1 MMNHTL
7 SRILR
12 IALALTMLV
21 IFLGVSNAGP
31 FLGQKVQRTVQSY
44 EKIGRDWGA
53 KLWKTG
59 YKPGLPLNDD
69 FVESLKDNKNI
80 DFFNVHADL
89 KEAFK
94 RGFRMGYED
103 RTADLALGPH
113 LTAAAG
119 KIGLE
124 TSQSFVDVINA
135 FEFGW
140 AQNIRK
146 AVDVFIVLI
155 SEGSQSDREV
165 FIKNF
170 TDVYESKFIKTQQI
184 LKEGGYLVGQSQG
197 GTMLFIDYTKGN
209 SLAALDI
216 PAPEDLKS
224 EIYKQT
230 FKVMGDEWGRRFS
243 TNLITR
249 PELVDLLRRS
259 RTAFQETPADV
270 ADKTIRLR
278 RNLGI
283 VQEAFIKSYG
293 TDADN
298 VFKSLLKEAE
308 YTEIPLRADELRI
321 DPNASTIEVTPMTG
335 SITNTPP
342 PAPKPATVPR
352 KPATRKTR

>member
-1 MMNHTL
+1 MSTRFSKLLRYTL
-7 SRILR
+7 SLTIL
-12 IALALTMLV
+12 LV
-21 IFLGVSNAGP
+21 FLGASNAGP

-44 EKIGRDWGA
+44 EKVGRDWGA
-53 KLWKTG
+53 KLWKTN
-59 YKPGLPLNDD
+59 YKPGLPLNDA
-69 FVESLKDNKNI
+69 FVESLKDNRNI

-155 SEGSQSDREV
+155 SEGSQSDREL

-170 TDVYESKFIKTQQI
+170 TDVYQTKYQKTQQV
-184 LKEGGYLVGQSQG
+184 LKEGGYLVGRSQG

-216 PAPEDLKS
+216 PAPEDLKT

-243 TNLITR
+243 TNLISR
-249 PELVDLLRRS
+249 PELIDLLRRS
-259 RTAFQETPADV
+259 RTAFQETPMEISDRS
-270 ADKTIRLR
+270 IRLR

-283 VQEAFIKSYG
+283 VQQAFIKSYG
-293 TDADN
+293 TDAEN
-298 VFKSLLKEAE
+298 VFKSILREAE
-308 YTEIPLRADELRI
+308 FSEIPFRADQLEM
-321 DPNASTIEVTPMTG
+321 DPDSNIIEVTPMTG
-335 SITNTPP
+335 SVTNTPP
-342 PAPKPATVPR
+342 PAPKPVPAPR